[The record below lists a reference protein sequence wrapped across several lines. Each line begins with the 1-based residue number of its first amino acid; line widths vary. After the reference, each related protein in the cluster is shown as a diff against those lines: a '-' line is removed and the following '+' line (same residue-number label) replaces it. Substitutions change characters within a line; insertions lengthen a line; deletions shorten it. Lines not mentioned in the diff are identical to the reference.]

1 MPSRS
6 VFSGGNK
13 YKYMR
18 IIKHL
23 LVGLTGISLLIL
35 AISALLPRQVMNAR
49 WVMVGADRDTVLD
62 ALRDLRSWQEWNG
75 LLQGVSGVTVDQK
88 PRLSDTGS
96 TIVWTDPRGG
106 QNSIR
111 MTENNRQGI
120 VTEMTIGSNRPV
132 QSGFSVGENKADSV
146 QLHWFVI
153 EELKWYPWEKF
164 YGMMSADMKGPLM
177 QQSLEKFRDGMGAR

>member
-1 MPSRS
+1 MPLRYG
-6 VFSGGNK
+6 FFGGNK
-13 YKYMR
+13 YKSMR

-35 AISALLPRQVMNAR
+35 AISALFPRQVMNAR
-49 WVMVGADRDTVLD
+49 WVMVGADRDTVLN

-75 LLQGVSGVTVDQK
+75 LLQGMKDVSVIQK

-96 TIVWTDPRGG
+96 VIVWTDPRGG

-120 VTEMTIGSNRPV
+120 VTEMKIGSNRPV

-153 EELKWYPWEKF
+153 EDLKWYPWEKF

-177 QQSLEKFRDGMGAR
+177 QESLEKFRDGFRSR